1 MKLGQ
6 IFDFLIEEGVR
17 ADPRPSRQ
25 IQARLRQAKKEFRLL
40 SASERRFF
48 DKERMFNPYADS
60 RIVYGQREAEIKGV
74 LAGIDISV
82 GELLIAKQL
91 QQTAASVD
99 LVVSHHPLGHALPGL
114 GDVMTLQ
121 TDMLVNVGLK
131 KKVAEGLMDKRIADV
146 SRRIHS
152 KNHQQPVDAARL
164 LDIPLLCCHTPAD
177 NHVAGFLQ
185 QMMDRKKPKTLKDV
199 VELLMGEPEYQDAAA
214 SQSGPRILVGGPQD
228 KAGRIL
234 VDMTGGAEGS
244 SEVFARLSQLGVDTV
259 LMMHCS
265 DGHYSKV
272 KSEYLN
278 VVNAGHM
285 ASDSLGLN
293 LIFDKL
299 ERHARLTVKECSG
312 FRRFKRH
319 GTHP

>member
-1 MKLGQ
+1 MRLGQ
-6 IFDFLIEEGVR
+6 IFDFLIQEGIH
-17 ADPRPSRQ
+17 ADPRPLPQ
-25 IQARLRQAKKEFRLL
+25 IQGRLRSIKKEFRLL
-40 SASERRFF
+40 TKAERRFF
-48 DKERMFNPYADS
+48 DKERLSNPYADTRVVHGS
-60 RIVYGQREAEIKGV
+60 RDVEIKGI
-74 LAGIDISV
+74 LAGIDISI

-91 QQTAASVD
+91 QQAAVPVD
-99 LVVSHHPLGHALPGL
+99 LVLSHHPLGQALPGL

-121 TDMLVNVGLK
+121 TDMLMNLGLK

-146 SRRIHS
+146 SRRIHG

-164 LDIPLLCCHTPAD
+164 LDIPLMCCHTPAD

-185 QMMDRKKPKTLKDV
+185 RMMDQKKPKTLKDV
-199 VELLMGEPEYQDAAA
+199 VALLMGEPEYRYAAA
-214 SQSGPRILVGGPQD
+214 QQVGPHILVGEPQD
-228 KAGRIL
+228 KAGRIF

-244 SEVFARLSQLGVDTV
+244 QEVFARLSQLGIDTV

-265 DGHYSKV
+265 EGHYSKV

-299 ERHARLTVKECSG
+299 DRHGRLTIKECSG

-319 GTHP
+319 GAHP